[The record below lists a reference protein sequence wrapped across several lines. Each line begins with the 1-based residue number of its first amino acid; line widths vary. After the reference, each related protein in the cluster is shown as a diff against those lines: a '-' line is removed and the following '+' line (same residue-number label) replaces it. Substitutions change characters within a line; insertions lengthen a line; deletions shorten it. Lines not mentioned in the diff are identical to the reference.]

1 MSLYVWQYVV
11 DGESSRLSLI
21 LGDIHRA
28 LDEELDME
36 FYVFSKL
43 IKH

>member
-1 MSLYVWQYVV
+1 MSLYMWQYAVN
-11 DGESSRLSLI
+11 GESIRLSMI

-28 LDEELDME
+28 LDEELDMQ
-36 FYVFSKL
+36 FYVFSK